1 MKITNLKTAIIY
13 ESKLTRRNWLF
24 YLFIVGGMYI
34 LGTLIPGVFIL
45 GIGWISWQDI
55 ALTSSLPLRGIY
67 FLSLFQSLIITFL
80 VCDIQRNRKK
90 AETREVLLTRP
101 ISNGQTLLGEAIGIL
116 IPFLTIDIIFMTISM
131 IINIFIPN
139 SPVSL
144 WINLFYLF
152 TYTVPTLIFITSLS
166 ILANK
171 LVKHPIFSWLILMAF
186 LYLEYNY
193 AATAFYG
200 ILDFQGRLLPNS
212 FSTLIGFMD
221 LSSFLLHRGV
231 FLLLG
236 ISFLY
241 FSVLLMKRLPGI
253 AGRQRYLAVLAMVF
267 LAFSLCLGFIYIEKY
282 QSRLENRIT
291 CRKAFLKYT
300 ETPKTRV
307 ITHDITYRPEGNT
320 FSATSRMQIQNQ
332 KKKKMDQLLLFL
344 NPGLKINKIESNGQD
359 LPFYRD
365 YLAVVIKRPLAPNE
379 HIKLDITYEGYI
391 DEDIYQINTPDE
403 FFFSLEDNP
412 FSKENYGKHPA
423 FVSSKFTFLR
433 PEVLW
438 YPTAVPSIAWQASA
452 EMNFTNYTL
461 HVKKTGELTI
471 LSQGAPTT
479 EGEYVTFNNLQNLT
493 GLTLCIGE
501 YEKRTLTVD
510 SLTVE
515 LYTYPGNDCYMK
527 YFDEWELLKE
537 DNPNR
542 EKDLKKM
549 FYLCKDEIEQD
560 KPNPYPFK
568 YFKLIEVPS
577 SSYFLRSTLFN
588 DCMQPEIAFFH
599 ERLCRIENS
608 NPADYTN
615 HNHDDRSV
623 QEYLLTDHIPFLWN
637 NYMRIKHIFTDY
649 NSCLTSDTY
658 QGIELIFK
666 RMIDPDVYISSDNI
680 MNPEL
685 LNHIAEKGLKGIIT
699 EEYSREQ
706 NIAIRSK
713 VSHLLG
719 YLTTITTWDSLSQ
732 LMQEFNARTY
742 FQEVNFDSFIEK
754 FEQRFGQDIK
764 AYMDE
769 WYTTHE
775 VPLLSIKDA
784 SRKTTEDTQIIEFK
798 VGNLSKTDGIVS
810 IVAMSYPEKSVIRN
824 LQSYLIEA
832 GEYKRIVVHE
842 DIKYKVQLTTNFSGH
857 FPENIYFEANQ
868 APSFGPIPKEGVTL
882 LDRNQFYPPEEII
895 VDNEDDNF
903 SLIDSANNR
912 KRLTD
917 IIKKGDEQK
926 YTNRLQ
932 ILKTNTWNLPILQEL
947 HGKHIRSAFV
957 KKAGTGQFK
966 AEWRANLPEAGKYE
980 IFVYRPHLVGFE
992 EGKTA
997 SDHPGMKNYYT
1008 VYTPKGKEE
1017 IILEIP
1023 EKEDIWIGGT
1033 STLPE
1038 EEAWVSLGT
1047 FTLPAGESRV
1057 VLDDRGVPPIT
1068 DRLFG
1073 EFDQMVVADAVKWV
1087 KKKY

>member
-1 MKITNLKTAIIY
+1 M
-13 ESKLTRRNWLF
+13 
-24 YLFIVGGMYI
+24 M
-34 LGTLIPGVFIL
+34 
-45 GIGWISWQDI
+45 
-55 ALTSSLPLRGIY
+55 
-67 FLSLFQSLIITFL
+67 
-80 VCDIQRNRKK
+80 
-90 AETREVLLTRP
+90 
-101 ISNGQTLLGEAIGIL
+101 
-116 IPFLTIDIIFMTISM
+116 
-131 IINIFIPN
+131 
-139 SPVSL
+139 
-144 WINLFYLF
+144 
-152 TYTVPTLIFITSLS
+152 
-166 ILANK
+166 
-171 LVKHPIFSWLILMAF
+171 
-186 LYLEYNY
+186 
-193 AATAFYG
+193 
-200 ILDFQGRLLPNS
+200 
-212 FSTLIGFMD
+212 
-221 LSSFLLHRGV
+221 
-231 FLLLG
+231 
-236 ISFLY
+236 
-241 FSVLLMKRLPGI
+241 
-253 AGRQRYLAVLAMVF
+253 
-267 LAFSLCLGFIYIEKY
+267 
-282 QSRLENRIT
+282 
-291 CRKAFLKYT
+291 
-300 ETPKTRV
+300 
-307 ITHDITYRPEGNT
+307 
-320 FSATSRMQIQNQ
+320 
-332 KKKKMDQLLLFL
+332 
-344 NPGLKINKIESNGQD
+344 
-359 LPFYRD
+359 
-365 YLAVVIKRPLAPNE
+365 
-379 HIKLDITYEGYI
+379 
-391 DEDIYQINTPDE
+391 
-403 FFFSLEDNP
+403 
-412 FSKENYGKHPA
+412 
-423 FVSSKFTFLR
+423 
-433 PEVLW
+433 
-438 YPTAVPSIAWQASA
+438 
-452 EMNFTNYTL
+452 
-461 HVKKTGELTI
+461 
-471 LSQGAPTT
+471 
-479 EGEYVTFNNLQNLT
+479 
-493 GLTLCIGE
+493 
-501 YEKRTLTVD
+501 
-510 SLTVE
+510 
-515 LYTYPGNDCYMK
+515 
-527 YFDEWELLKE
+527 
-537 DNPNR
+537 
-542 EKDLKKM
+542 
-549 FYLCKDEIEQD
+549 
-560 KPNPYPFK
+560 
-568 YFKLIEVPS
+568 
-577 SSYFLRSTLFN
+577 
-588 DCMQPEIAFFH
+588 
-599 ERLCRIENS
+599 
-608 NPADYTN
+608 
-615 HNHDDRSV
+615 
-623 QEYLLTDHIPFLWN
+623 
-637 NYMRIKHIFTDY
+637 
-649 NSCLTSDTY
+649 
-658 QGIELIFK
+658 
-666 RMIDPDVYISSDNI
+666 DPDVYISSDNI